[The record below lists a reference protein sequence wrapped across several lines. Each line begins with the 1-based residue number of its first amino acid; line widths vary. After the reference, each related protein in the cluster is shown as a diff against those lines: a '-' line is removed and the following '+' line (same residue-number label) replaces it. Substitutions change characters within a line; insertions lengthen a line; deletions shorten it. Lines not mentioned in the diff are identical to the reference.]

1 VFHINIYERFIYKY
15 ALKILMKNETRRTE
29 HNHFSLFD
37 SNNNDNM
44 RMNWKMKTI
53 NYFNR
58 ILEEGTEEYI
68 NFQNGDL

>member
-1 VFHINIYERFIYKY
+1 
-15 ALKILMKNETRRTE
+15 MKNETRRTE